1 MSCSFRSTASLPQK
15 PAQFPSDWIALLA
28 TNSVEGDCQN
38 IPCRAL
44 KSWLLANSISLPNF
58 DFIALRVAASSGS
71 FLTAGADATAPA
83 ERAEAVRV
91 TRSVLYMQEF
101 PFRCLARVMTTPVAF
116 VDWYELPTSI
126 GRRRHPGRFSLH
138 IRVARS

>member
-1 MSCSFRSTASLPQK
+1 MQLLINRLVAQK

-28 TNSVEGDCQN
+28 TKRVEGDCQN

-58 DFIALRVAASSGS
+58 DFIALTVAASSGS
-71 FLTAGADATAPA
+71 FLTVEVDATAPV
-83 ERAEAVRV
+83 ERAEAVRA

-101 PFRCLARVMTTPVAF
+101 PFQRLARVMTTPVAF
-116 VDWYELPTSI
+116 RDWYELLTSV
-126 GRRRHPGRFSLH
+126 GRRLH
-138 IRVARS
+138 QDVLACTFA

>member
-1 MSCSFRSTASLPQK
+1 MQLLINRLVAQK

-28 TNSVEGDCQN
+28 TNRVEGDCQN
-38 IPCRAL
+38 IPCSAL

-71 FLTAGADATAPA
+71 FPVAGVDATAPVA
-83 ERAEAVRV
+83 RVEAARV

-101 PFRCLARVMTTPVAF
+101 PFERLARVMTTPVAF
-116 VDWYELPTSI
+116 RDWYELRLPSAED
-126 GRRRHPGRFSLH
+126 F
-138 IRVARS
+138 IRTF

>member
-1 MSCSFRSTASLPQK
+1 MSRSFRSTASLPQK

-38 IPCRAL
+38 IPFRAL

-71 FLTAGADATAPA
+71 FPTAGPDATAPK
-83 ERAEAVRV
+83 RAETMRV
-91 TRSVLYMQEF
+91 TRSVLYMQAF
-101 PFRCLARVMTTPVAF
+101 PFRRLARLMTTPVAF
-116 VDWYELPTSI
+116 RDGYELRISI
-126 GRRRHPGRFSLH
+126 
-138 IRVARS
+138 